1 MSSELRGV
9 SAADDL
15 RIALSAA
22 HIGLLFPFH
31 VIFDEGL
38 RILHNGEK
46 LAQLCPLL
54 TISDLFSD
62 HFEICRPNRVN
73 GFPDICQQL
82 GALFIVR
89 LRSSAIELRGQMV
102 LLEPNRVMFVC
113 SPLVRSITEV
123 EKLGRS
129 LQDFPL
135 HDPTGDLLFLLQ
147 AQRATIEDAKALNAR
162 LFTLTQAL
170 KRYVPEDLLSQLN
183 KESIAHVQLGDH
195 VQKILTVLFSD
206 IRSFASLAE
215 NMSPRETFDFI
226 NGYLREMEPVV
237 LATAASSTSTLATR
251 SWRSSAAHRTT
262 R

>member
-1 MSSELRGV
+1 
-9 SAADDL
+9 
-15 RIALSAA
+15 
-22 HIGLLFPFH
+22 
-31 VIFDEGL
+31 
-38 RILHNGEK
+38 
-46 LAQLCPLL
+46 
-54 TISDLFSD
+54 
-62 HFEICRPNRVN
+62 
-73 GFPDICQQL
+73 
-82 GALFIVR
+82 
-89 LRSSAIELRGQMV
+89 MV

-123 EKLGRS
+123 EKLGLS

-215 NMSPRETFDFI
+215 NMSPRESVSPGTVGVEFRWKVGF
-226 NGYLREMEPVV
+226 E
-237 LATAASSTSTLATR
+237 
-251 SWRSSAAHRTT
+251 SAQHQHRCCHADLIPQG
-262 R
+262 